1 MIKRLIAVLITLHF
15 ILSVGF
21 TVGAAEEEKSVIIGF
36 NEKQD
41 MKMLEENGGKIKYQY
56 NTISAIAVTISEK
69 ELKKLEKHPNVAYIE
84 EDVKVYVIADKLS
97 WGVDRIDADM
107 VWGTDGV
114 PDIDFGGN
122 TGAGVKV
129 AIIDTGIDEDHPDL
143 QGNIAGGINY
153 VFTSP
158 TETLPN
164 DNWDDGHGHGT
175 HVAGIVAA
183 MDNDIGVIG
192 VAPQAQLYAV
202 KVLSDSGAGSMSDVI
217 AGIDWAVA
225 NDMDVISMSLGISVP
240 YRSLEE
246 ACNNAYNAG
255 VVVVAGAG
263 NDRSS
268 VIYPAAY
275 DSVIAVSATTS
286 TDSIATYSNRGPEI
300 ELAAPGSSIY
310 STNKDGGYTLKSGT
324 SMATPHVTGAVALV
338 LNTPITETYDVNNN
352 NRWDPVEVRQRLK
365 DTATDLGAG
374 GWDIYFGF
382 GLVNAYEAT
391 SLGEKPPSDIDWNT
405 WDDDGVISNTE
416 ISMAEWHW
424 ATNTPI
430 NDHMI
435 TNAEISLLEYQW
447 ATGSVS

>member
-1 MIKRLIAVLITLHF
+1 M
-15 ILSVGF
+15 
-21 TVGAAEEEKSVIIGF
+21 
-36 NEKQD
+36 
-41 MKMLEENGGKIKYQY
+41 
-56 NTISAIAVTISEK
+56 
-69 ELKKLEKHPNVAYIE
+69 
-84 EDVKVYVIADKLS
+84 
-97 WGVDRIDADM
+97 
-107 VWGTDGV
+107 
-114 PDIDFGGN
+114 
-122 TGAGVKV
+122 
-129 AIIDTGIDEDHPDL
+129 
-143 QGNIAGGINY
+143 
-153 VFTSP
+153 
-158 TETLPN
+158 
-164 DNWDDGHGHGT
+164 
-175 HVAGIVAA
+175 AGIVAA

-202 KVLSDSGAGSMSDVI
+202 KVLSDSGAGSISDVI

-246 ACNNAYNAG
+246 ACDNAYNAG

-338 LNTPITETYDVNNN
+338 LNTPITKTYDVNNN

-391 SLGEKPPSDIDWNT
+391 SLGEKPPSNIDWNT